1 MASSSVSALYLM
13 TSPSRL
19 RYSSSLPV
27 GGRRSET
34 LLLEY
39 LPFLFLSVFFFW
51 IYHSEYTHTHTHSP
65 MTFPLNKNLS
75 YKSPLTS
82 WMLQR
87 ASTLIQGKM
96 FRSQERKKAP
106 GSHYLTH
113 AGASAR
119 LLIHQAFIRK
129 ETLNATTAPFTFSL
143 SALLCPAE
151 DAEMLLQRAE
161 QPALASG
168 MPLQA
173 AASFSRT
180 QPDRRML

>member
-19 RYSSSLPV
+19 RYSSSLPA

-34 LLLEY
+34 LLLEF
-39 LPFLFLSVFFFW
+39 LIFLFLSGFFSGS
-51 IYHSEYTHTHTHSP
+51 IILNTHTHTHNP

-96 FRSQERKKAP
+96 IRSQERKKAP

-119 LLIHQAFIRK
+119 LLIHQAFYQEGDI
-129 ETLNATTAPFTFSL
+129 
-143 SALLCPAE
+143 
-151 DAEMLLQRAE
+151 
-161 QPALASG
+161 
-168 MPLQA
+168 
-173 AASFSRT
+173 
-180 QPDRRML
+180 

>member
-1 MASSSVSALYLM
+1 M

-34 LLLEY
+34 LLLEF
-39 LPFLFLSVFFFW
+39 LPFLFLSVFFFES
-51 IYHSEYTHTHTHSP
+51 IILNTHTHTP

-151 DAEMLLQRAE
+151 NAEMPLQRAE

-168 MPLQA
+168 MPLQT
-173 AASFSRT
+173 AASFNRT